1 MCKTAKIIMSVLLA
15 GSLLN
20 AGTVFAAEAAA
31 SGSAAAAASAVAD
44 SPAAA
49 RIRNLAGKVWLRN
62 EGGTTRQLT
71 DGDEVFSGSQIVT
84 GRKSH
89 VTIRFSDESVFSL
102 GPNSQM
108 RVDSYAYDKDPAK
121 SSLTTRIISGTFRFV
136 SGLIAKARPE
146 NMNVQLGLVATVGIR
161 GTHVAGE
168 VNERKEKGDK
178 VTEASAKVVLME
190 PEDGSGRPT
199 AIVVSNEYGSVVVD
213 QPGYGTEIPDE
224 HSPPSPVRKMQ
235 IRTINNLMRAIR
247 SSVPRS
253 VPKVRVP

>member
-1 MCKTAKIIMSVLLA
+1 MRKTTKIIMSVLLA

-20 AGTVFAAEAAA
+20 TGMVFAAEAAA
-31 SGSAAAAASAVAD
+31 TGSAAAPAVAD

-49 RIRNLAGKVWLRN
+49 KIRDLAGKVWLRK
-62 EGGTTRQLT
+62 EGGMQTLT
-71 DGDEVFSGSQIVT
+71 DGDEVFSGSEIVT

-108 RVDSYAYDKDPAK
+108 RVDNYAYDKDPAK
-121 SSLTTRIISGTFRFV
+121 SSLTTRIIRGTFRFV

-190 PEDGSGRPT
+190 PEDGSDRPT
-199 AIVVSNEYGSVVVD
+199 AIVVSNEYGSVMVD

-235 IRTINNLMRAIR
+235 IRTINHLMRAIR